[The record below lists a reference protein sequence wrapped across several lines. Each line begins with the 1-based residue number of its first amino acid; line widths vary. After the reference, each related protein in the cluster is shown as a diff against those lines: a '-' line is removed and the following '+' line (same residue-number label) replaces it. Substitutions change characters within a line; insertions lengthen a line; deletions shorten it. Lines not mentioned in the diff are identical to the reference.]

1 MNNRW
6 SIRAKINAMLA
17 IPIVM
22 LAAIWLFAVS
32 FTLEPALDLRN
43 SKLVGD
49 KVTEPAEAMVEQL
62 QVERQLTTVYVAG
75 GRKDAAAVREQRAK
89 TDAAVAQFRTLASD
103 GDLQDVATQEAK
115 QAIASSTKALDG
127 LAQLRQQADG
137 GGQASVVRQAYSAII
152 TGTYGIAESVTN
164 HQDSEVT
171 EEATGVF
178 VLGLSRDLFSQEDA
192 LVTEAAVSG
201 VFTAAAHTELVA
213 LVGQQRL
220 ILPYGV
226 TLLAAETQAQ
236 FGALAG
242 GGPMSKL
249 TQLENQLLATA
260 PGPAEAAGIDLRA
273 WRAAFDPVNVEL
285 RNFRTLVQRHN
296 VQAAQD
302 ASDAIFLRLGVAG
315 ALGLLAVVLSLV
327 LSVRI
332 GRSLARRLDGLRVAA
347 LELADER
354 LPSVVSRLRRG
365 VQVDVA
371 AEAPPLRL
379 GTDEIGQVGE
389 AFNSVQRTAV
399 ASAVEESSV
408 RQGMNE
414 VFLNIARRSQTLL
427 HRQLSLLDGMERRTS
442 EPDDL
447 ADLFRVDHLATRMRR
462 HAEDLVILAGAA
474 PGRGWRN
481 PVSVIDVVRGA
492 VSEVEDYARVQV
504 QQVGEGAVV
513 GRAVG
518 DIIHLLAELIENA
531 TAFSPPHTRVN
542 VTGQLVPNGF
552 VIEIEDRGLGM
563 SVEAIAEA
571 NRRLVEPPEF
581 DPANS
586 ARLGLF
592 VVAQLAARHGVR
604 VVLRSSPFGGVTAVA
619 LLPTDL
625 VVAQPAVAPLPAGV
639 PADLSNTRE
648 LQVVAREPFSWLPVD
663 GAGEVGEHTQV
674 LPASSI
680 GRRPAL
686 SVVQEPPAGDGR
698 RPGPGPL
705 PRQRPVGR
713 SDVSPGSPAGSPAGR
728 ADADDG
734 PPARPAVVGAGGGVS
749 SAGPRGLPKRVRQ
762 QSLAPQLQQDA
773 VAGDA
778 QEAEVPQPGRSPE
791 QLRRMMSSFQAGT
804 ARGRHASA
812 GDSDSDST
820 GSTGGTDSTG
830 RDGVAG

>member
-1 MNNRW
+1 MINRW
-6 SIRAKINAMLA
+6 SIRAKITAMLA

-22 LAAIWLFAVS
+22 LIAIWLFAVS
-32 FTLEPALDLRN
+32 FTLQPALDLRN
-43 SKLVGD
+43 SKLVSD
-49 KVTEPAEAMVEQL
+49 KVTEPAEAMVEEL
-62 QVERQLTTVYVAG
+62 QVERQLTTVFIAG
-75 GRKDAAAVREQRAK
+75 GRKNGTALREQRAK
-89 TDAAVAQFRTLASD
+89 TDVEVAEFRDLSADKDFLAVASE
-103 GDLQDVATQEAK
+103 EAK
-115 QAIASSTKALDG
+115 EAIATSVKAVDG
-127 LAQLRQQADG
+127 LAALRQLADSS
-137 GGQASVVRQAYSAII
+137 GQSSQVRQAYSQII

-201 VFTAAAHTELVA
+201 AYTAQAHTELVA
-213 LVGQQRL
+213 LVGQKRL

-226 TLLAAETQAQ
+226 TLLPAETQER
-236 FGALAG
+236 FGAISG
-242 GGPMSKL
+242 GQGMSKL
-249 TQLENQLLATA
+249 TQLENQLLGTA
-260 PGPAEAAGIDLRA
+260 PGSAESAGIDLQA
-273 WRAAFDPVNVEL
+273 WRSAFDPVNTEL
-285 RNFRTLVQRHN
+285 KNFRAQVQRHN

-302 ASDAIFLRLGVAG
+302 AADAIFWRLGVAG
-315 ALGLLAVVLSLV
+315 VLGLLAVVLSLV

-371 AEAPPLRL
+371 VEAPPLRL

-504 QQVGEGAVV
+504 QQIGEGAVV

-518 DIIHLLAELIENA
+518 DVIHLLAELIENA
-531 TAFSPPHTRVN
+531 TAYSPPHTRVN

-592 VVAQLAARHGVR
+592 VVAQLAVRHGVR

-619 LLPTDL
+619 LLPTEL
-625 VVAQPAVAPLPAGV
+625 VVAQPSKVPSPLPPGA
-639 PADLSNTRE
+639 PADLSNTHEMR
-648 LQVVAREPFSWLPVD
+648 VVAREPFSWLPQD
-663 GAGEVGEHTQV
+663 GAGEGGEHTQV

-680 GRRPAL
+680 GQRPAL
-686 SVVQEPPAGDGR
+686 SVVQPAGRDDRAAAGGVPDGR
-698 RPGPGPL
+698 RSGPGPL
-705 PRQRPVGR
+705 PRQRPAARDAGAAA
-713 SDVSPGSPAGSPAGR
+713 PGPRATAAVAAEAG
-728 ADADDG
+728 DG
-734 PPARPAVVGAGGGVS
+734 PRP
-749 SAGPRGLPKRVRQ
+749 AGPRGLPKRVRQ
-762 QSLAPQLQQDA
+762 QSLAPQLQQDSTA
-773 VAGDA
+773 AADVDDV
-778 QEAEVPQPGRSPE
+778 EVPEVGRSPE

-812 GDSDSDST
+812 GDGDSDDQS
-820 GSTGGTDSTG
+820 STG